1 MTRINLGI
9 SQEAFAPNATA
20 RLRKLVMS
28 YLLVFLTV
36 MWAGCLSRPPLSKEN
51 FLISAR
57 AAEGAG
63 KPGQPRMD
71 DILNLGVV
79 TVAPEFEGRSLVY
92 RISEAGY
99 EFDAYA
105 EFLIPPDR
113 MIGGATRTWLRS
125 AGLFGE
131 IAEPNS
137 RVPATRLAEL
147 HVSEMYGDFRKADDA
162 AAVFTM
168 RFVLFTKATADTEP
182 GVALSK
188 NYSRRVRLKERTAA
202 AVVDGLQQ
210 AFREALNDLAAD
222 LNKL

>member
-1 MTRINLGI
+1 ML
-9 SQEAFAPNATA
+9 S
-20 RLRKLVMS
+20 
-28 YLLVFLTV
+28 LLVFLNV
-36 MWAGCLSRPPLSKEN
+36 LWAGCLSRPPLSKEN

-57 AAEGAG
+57 AADVTA

-71 DILNLGVV
+71 DILNLGAV

-92 RISEAGY
+92 RISETGY

-125 AGLFGE
+125 AGLFRE

-137 RVPATRLAEL
+137 RIYATRAAEL
-147 HVSEMYGDFRKADDA
+147 HVTEMYGDFRKTDDA

-168 RFVLFTKATADTEP
+168 RFVLLAKATANTEP

-202 AVVDGLQQ
+202 AVVNGLQQ
-210 AFREALNDLAAD
+210 AFREALTELAAD

>member
-9 SQEAFAPNATA
+9 SQEAFAPNAIDGW
-20 RLRKLVMS
+20 RKFVTS
-28 YLLVFLTV
+28 SLLVFLSVTCV
-36 MWAGCLSRPPLSKEN
+36 GCLSRPPLSKEQ
-51 FLISAR
+51 FLISVP
-57 AAEGAG
+57 AADVA
-63 KPGQPRMD
+63 GQPDNPKMD
-71 DILNLGVV
+71 DILHLGAV

-92 RISEAGY
+92 RISETGY

-113 MIGGATRTWLRS
+113 MIGGSARTWLRG

-168 RFVLFTKATADTEP
+168 RFVLLAKATANTEP

-210 AFREALNDLAAD
+210 AFREALTELAAD